1 MKSFIDLICDL
12 IKQKENSVH
21 VSAKQKIP
29 SQAAHIIREGRSI
42 LEFKKKSSFL
52 VLQRRNFLSGGPGDC
67 GGHLVSSSQ
76 MGGGGEAEFQSEEVG
91 AVCRTGRE
99 QVHFILKQTQ
109 QT

>member
-52 VLQRRNFLSGGPGDC
+52 VL
-67 GGHLVSSSQ
+67 
-76 MGGGGEAEFQSEEVG
+76 
-91 AVCRTGRE
+91 
-99 QVHFILKQTQ
+99 
-109 QT
+109 